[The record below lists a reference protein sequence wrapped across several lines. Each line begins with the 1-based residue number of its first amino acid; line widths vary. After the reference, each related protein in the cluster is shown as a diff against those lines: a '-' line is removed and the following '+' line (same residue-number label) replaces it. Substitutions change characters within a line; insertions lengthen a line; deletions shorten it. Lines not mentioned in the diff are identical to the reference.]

1 MNNDMMAIRKLMTA
15 TALGVSVVLTPVAF
29 AAGDGTQQSMG
40 KSVGDFAS
48 DTAVTAKVK
57 AAFVKEKELSA
68 MDISVE
74 TTRGVTTL
82 SGKVDAQAQV
92 DLAERVA
99 RDVEGVLDVH
109 NNITVEPLKGN

>member
-1 MNNDMMAIRKLMTA
+1 MAIRKLMTA
-15 TALGVSVVLTPVAF
+15 MALGAGVALTPMAF
-29 AAGDGTQQSMG
+29 AAGDGNQESVG
-40 KSVGDFAS
+40 KKVGDFAS
-48 DTAVTAKVK
+48 DTAVTAKIK

-68 MDISVE
+68 LDISVE

-82 SGKVDAQAQV
+82 SGKVDSQAQV

-99 RDVEGVLDVH
+99 RDVEGVQDVH

>member
-1 MNNDMMAIRKLMTA
+1 MAIRKLMTVM
-15 TALGVSVVLTPVAF
+15 ALGAGIVLTPMAF
-29 AAGDGTQQSMG
+29 AAGDGSKQ
-40 KSVGDFAS
+40 SVGKTVGDYAS
-48 DTAVTAKVK
+48 DTAVTAKIK

-68 MDISVE
+68 LDISVE

-99 RDVEGVLDVH
+99 RDVEGVQDVH